1 MIFGGFIEQFYMFA
15 EHLIVS
21 SLRHFILQSNSI
33 KYLDE
38 KKNKSNWMSKFKSW
52 VGLRRKVNWVLHP
65 PTCGCVNSYLDL
77 QYEVDLNDL
86 LSFTN
91 YSLCLYPINF
101 CNSEYIPISKIL
113 RKFRTRSELKYQQIA
128 DFHIKRAWTSK
139 VLTTK
144 TIYMIS
150 MSHPYVKLC

>member
-1 MIFGGFIEQFYMFA
+1 MPFVKSRA
-15 EHLIVS
+15 EICVYTKIIDLLSDLSCNVAEPQKKNKKQNKK
-21 SLRHFILQSNSI
+21 RG
-33 KYLDE
+33 
-38 KKNKSNWMSKFKSW
+38 KNKSNWMSKFKSW

-113 RKFRTRSELKYQQIA
+113 RKFRTQSELKYQQIA
-128 DFHIKRAWTSK
+128 DFHIKRA
-139 VLTTK
+139 LT
-144 TIYMIS
+144 
-150 MSHPYVKLC
+150 